1 MKSNI
6 NNVLDSGNVGEY
18 QYKIL
23 MGPLGSINGYVGIPS
38 NKEKLLDLNLEDF
51 IKVHGGITFEQSGE
65 YPSRKLK
72 LDASGNIKY
81 VVDNITFEA
90 PYYWIGFD
98 TAHYGDGVNIREIE
112 KYFNKEEARKL
123 IKIRTGGINSGTK
136 IWTKDLVFY
145 EILLMVNQ
153 LEVLEEDEEEKLEWI

>member
-6 NNVLDSGNVGEY
+6 NNIMDSGIIGEY

-23 MGPLGSINGYVGIPS
+23 MGPLGSINGYVGIPPE
-38 NKEKLLDLNLEDF
+38 KEKLLDLNLEDF

-65 YPSRKLK
+65 YPSRKIK
-72 LDASGNIKY
+72 ADASGNIKY

-98 TAHYGDGVNIREIE
+98 TAHYGDGVDTKEIE
-112 KYFNKEEARKL
+112 KYFDREEAEEL
-123 IKIRTGGINSGTK
+123 IKIRTGGINSSTK

-153 LEVLEEDEEEKLEWI
+153 LIELEKEDNEDA